1 MTSQYAKDQPEGF
14 VNAIKHVAIVGVRIP
29 ILDFQRSDKMLT
41 FPKATGQI
49 GKVFTEHLLKSPGN
63 QTVTALTRK
72 GSNTTVP
79 DGVKLAHVD
88 YDDEATLIEA
98 LKGQDFLVITMALT
112 APPDTH
118 SKIVRAAGKAGVPYI
133 VPNAYGVNFYAKPK
147 MQEDI
152 EALKY
157 IYASVKEIEEVGS
170 QWLGITPNFWYEYSL
185 GVGPFTYGFDFP
197 NKTVTLYDEGK
208 TRVNTTT
215 WPQTGRALVS
225 LVNLKKLPEDE
236 NDKSTT
242 LAQFV
247 NKPVYIKSFT
257 LNQRELLDSVNELLG
272 QTDKDWN
279 ITYQPAAERFQQ
291 GLEELSKGVG
301 TGFLKALYARS
312 FYPTGEGVFET
323 HNSLLGLPEESLAEA
338 TLASHNWAIAQIK
351 KADE

>member
-1 MTSQYAKDQPEGF
+1 MASQYAKDQPEGF
-14 VNAIKHVAIVGVRIP
+14 VNAIKHVAIVGV
-29 ILDFQRSDKMLT
+29 
-41 FPKATGQI
+41 TGQI

-72 GSNTTVP
+72 GSKTTVP

-98 LKGQDFLVITMALT
+98 LKGQDCLVITMALT

-133 VPNAYGVNFYAKPK
+133 VPNAYGVNFYGNPK
-147 MQEDI
+147 LQEDI

-157 IYASVKEIEEVGS
+157 IYASVKEVEEVGS
-170 QWLGITPNFWYEYSL
+170 QWLAITPNFWYEYSL

-197 NKTVTLYDEGK
+197 NKSVTFYDDGK

-242 LAQFV
+242 LAQFA
-247 NKPVYIKSFT
+247 NKPVYIKSFS

-272 QTDKDWN
+272 QTDKDWT
-279 ITYQPAAERFQQ
+279 ITYQPANERFQQ

-301 TGFLKALYARS
+301 TGFLKALYARA
-312 FYPTGEGVFET
+312 FYPTGEGVFESQ
-323 HNSLLGLPEESLAEA
+323 NDLLGLPEESLDEA
-338 TLASHNWAIAQIK
+338 TLASHNWAIAQTK
-351 KADE
+351 KAEK